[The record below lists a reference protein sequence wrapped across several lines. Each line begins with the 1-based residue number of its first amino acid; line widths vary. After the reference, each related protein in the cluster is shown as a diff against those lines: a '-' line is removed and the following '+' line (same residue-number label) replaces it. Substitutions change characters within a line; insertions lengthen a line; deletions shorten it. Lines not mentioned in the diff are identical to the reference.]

1 MTVLK
6 GVRSNHDINALGF
19 VGPEHLTA
27 QVVLATK
34 RDDGTRPLY
43 FGDVQ
48 RGSAT
53 RVICHR
59 LAE

>member
-1 MTVLK
+1 MTST
-6 GVRSNHDINALGF
+6 RSDSSA
-19 VGPEHLTA
+19 PEHLTA
-27 QVVLATK
+27 QVVSETK
-34 RDDGTRPLY
+34 RDDGTQALY

-48 RGSAT
+48 RGSAK